1 MAKATHNGTCQACG
15 RKQAVNVKTGLLAK
29 HGYVVDWGFHGVC
42 SGAGKLP
49 AEHDLTHM
57 VKVQAQLNE
66 KAAFLET
73 RKAEEI
79 TALMLHTKANR
90 FGAKEWFTEDNINE
104 ARTYHRS
111 WAQLQED
118 ERVNGEYKA
127 KNLRDHVA
135 YLTRIVAPVN
145 GKELTER

>member
-15 RKQAVNVKTGLLAK
+15 RKQAVNVKNGLLAK

-57 VKVQAQLNE
+57 VEVQAQLNE
-66 KAAFLET
+66 KAAHLET
-73 RKAEEI
+73 RKASDI
-79 TALMLHTKANR
+79 TALMLPPRSNR
-90 FGAKEWFTEDNINE
+90 FGAKELFTEENMHLAI
-104 ARTYHRS
+104 TYNRS
-111 WAQLQED
+111 WAQLQEG

-127 KNLRDHVA
+127 KNIRDHVA

-145 GKELTER
+145 GKELTTR